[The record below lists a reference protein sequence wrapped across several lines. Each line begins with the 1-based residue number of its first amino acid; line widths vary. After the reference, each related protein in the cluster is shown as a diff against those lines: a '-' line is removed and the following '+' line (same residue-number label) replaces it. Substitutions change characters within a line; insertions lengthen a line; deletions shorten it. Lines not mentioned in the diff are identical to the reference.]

1 MHNPL
6 IYIILLTAGLWPQSN
21 PWKEKFISAMNDPR
35 GVSIT
40 VEIEQKQFDTNSV
53 ERGTIEIV
61 KRIIISWIHHLK
73 QWLLWGIRFKHGINN
88 QINSS

>member
-21 PWKEKFISAMNDPR
+21 PWKEKFISAMYDPR

-40 VEIEQKQFDTNSV
+40 MEIEQKHFDTKSL
-53 ERGTIEIV
+53 ERRPTEIV
-61 KRIIISWIHHLK
+61 KKDH
-73 QWLLWGIRFKHGINN
+73 
-88 QINSS
+88 